1 MMRKLAKRD
10 RQLGKDAGKKSK
22 RGYDFRHNPL
32 NLLVGGKGFE
42 PSTSTV

>member
-1 MMRKLAKRD
+1 MMRRLVERD
-10 RQLGKDAGKKSK
+10 QTTWKDAGKKSK
-22 RGYDFRHNPL
+22 RGHDFRHNPL